1 MISVFTY
8 IKLPHPGDPPASGFL
23 PFADIP
29 MPAAATYGEYVA
41 TDFGT
46 SVGRI
51 IRSRDSQSQGS
62 RVLPLV
68 VNRYERAFSGA
79 VNAKFDKPPQ
89 VTTLLPARNP

>member
-1 MISVFTY
+1 
-8 IKLPHPGDPPASGFL
+8 
-23 PFADIP
+23 

-41 TDFGT
+41 AGFGT

-68 VNRYERAFSGA
+68 V
-79 VNAKFDKPPQ
+79 
-89 VTTLLPARNP
+89 